1 MVHRIYPAELQL
13 NKHNSS
19 DTEAPFL
26 DFYISI
32 CNGIVSSKYMIKQDD
47 FDFDKENVL
56 FLNGIIPQ
64 CHSSK
69 HFAAECM
76 PSFNPIMVDNYSE
89 LFSCMAMV

>member
-32 CNGIVSSKYMIKQDD
+32 CNGIVSKKIYHKQDN
-47 FDFDKENVL
+47 FDFDKENFP
-56 FLNGIIPQ
+56 FLNGEIPQ
-64 CHSSK
+64 RPSFK
-69 HFAAECM
+69 HFVAECM
-76 PSFNPIMVDNYSE
+76 ISFNPIMVDSYSE
-89 LFSCMAMV
+89 LFSCMAVV